1 MVGSNY
7 FICIDMVTEERYTI
21 EVYGTPTARM
31 FKCTI
36 GNKTMHSS
44 DIQNILDFI
53 NEEKIT
59 PNDDAVVGFYEDN
72 PNGKD

>member
-1 MVGSNY
+1 M
-7 FICIDMVTEERYTI
+7 EERYTI
-21 EVYGTPTARM
+21 EVYGTLTARM

-36 GNKTMHSS
+36 GNKTMHSA

>member
-7 FICIDMVTEERYTI
+7 FICIDMVMEERYTI

-36 GNKTMHSS
+36 GNKTMHSA